1 MTGSAAPARRI
12 PHLAALDGLR
22 GLGLL
27 GVLLF
32 HADGWLRG
40 GYLGVD
46 LFFVLSGYLI
56 TALLLAE
63 KQATGR
69 IALYAF
75 WVRRC
80 RRLLPALLAL
90 MPAVAAYALFF
101 ARPEELAKLRSQALA
116 TLGYVA
122 NWQAIF
128 ERRSYWG
135 LFSAPAPLEHT
146 WSLSI
151 EEQFYVVWPVLV
163 LLVLRRFSSRGVL
176 VMSALL
182 TLASMVAMVMLF
194 SPADTSRA
202 YLGTDARMAS
212 ILAGAAL
219 ATLVAPGAV
228 RSAAFVRTADVC
240 GIVAAI
246 GLAIAWWKLLGT
258 SPLLYHGGFWLCELG
273 VLALICCAA
282 QGPQS
287 LVARALSVRPL
298 VWLGTISYGVYLWH
312 WPVNVLLT
320 QERLQLHGLPL
331 QALRIALSLA
341 IALVS
346 YRYIERPIRQN
357 GLPFGRP
364 QILVP
369 ASLLVAAFLVEGVT
383 YARGGGTPWPLP
395 GAAAD
400 MENASYRVVV
410 FGDSTANSLGWG
422 LRALHE
428 DGMGVE
434 LLGKDGCTILWDRCN
449 GEQWADR
456 VRNLQADATLI
467 YLGGAFLHGFG
478 VDGVWHTACY
488 ADWDEKF
495 EQQLA
500 RRLGELERARGRIF
514 LVTLPYPL
522 VHYETPEFRK
532 QIDCIN
538 ASLHR
543 VAQASSNTRVIEL
556 QQKLCPRGECER
568 ALADVG
574 TLRPDGVHFSIDG
587 ARHIGR
593 WVLEEMRR

>member
-1 MTGSAAPARRI
+1 M
-12 PHLAALDGLR
+12 
-22 GLGLL
+22 
-27 GVLLF
+27 LLF
-32 HADGWLRG
+32 HADGFLRG

-63 KQATGR
+63 QQATGR

-90 MPAVAAYALFF
+90 MPAVAAYGLFF
-101 ARPEELAKLRSQALA
+101 ARPEELVKLRNQALA

-151 EEQFYVVWPVLV
+151 EEQFYVVWPILV
-163 LLVLRRFSSRGVL
+163 MLVLRRFSSRGVL

-182 TLASMVAMVMLF
+182 TLASMVAMVLLF
-194 SPADTSRA
+194 SPGDTSRA
-202 YLGTDARMAS
+202 YLGTDSRMAS

-219 ATLVAPGAV
+219 ATLMPPGAA
-228 RSAAFVRTADVC
+228 RSPAFVRGADAC
-240 GIVAAI
+240 GIAAAI
-246 GLAIAWWKLLGT
+246 GLAIAWWQLLGT

-282 QGPQS
+282 QGERS
-287 LVARALSVRPL
+287 VVARALSLRPL

-320 QERLQLHGLPL
+320 QDRLNLQGFPL
-331 QALRIALSLA
+331 QALRIAVSLA

-346 YRYIERPIRQN
+346 YRYVERPIRQN

-369 ASLLVAAFLVEGVT
+369 ASLLVAAFLVAGVT
-383 YARGGGTPWPLP
+383 YARGGHRSWPLP
-395 GAAAD
+395 GGDTD
-400 MENASYRVVV
+400 MKDASYRVVV

-428 DGMGVE
+428 DGMAVE

-449 GEQWADR
+449 GEQWAGK
-456 VRNLQADATLI
+456 VRALRADATLI
-467 YLGGAFLHGFG
+467 YLGGAFLHGFS

-488 ADWDEKF
+488 ADWNEKF
-495 EQQLA
+495 EQQLTH
-500 RRLGELERARGRIF
+500 RLRELEYESGRTF
-514 LVTLPYPL
+514 LVTVPYPL

-538 ASLHR
+538 TSLRR
-543 VAQASSNTRVIEL
+543 VAQASSSIRVIEL
-556 QQKLCPRGECER
+556 HDQLCPGGQCQRTLPE
-568 ALADVG
+568 VG

-587 ARHIGR
+587 ARHLGR
-593 WVLEEMRR
+593 WVLAEMRR